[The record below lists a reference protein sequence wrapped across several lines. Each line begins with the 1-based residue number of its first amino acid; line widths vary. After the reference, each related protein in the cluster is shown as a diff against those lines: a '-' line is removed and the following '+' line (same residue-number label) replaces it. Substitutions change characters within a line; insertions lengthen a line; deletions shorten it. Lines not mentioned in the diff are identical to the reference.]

1 MKFDITKVVYFKADA
16 ELSSDVKIGT
26 KGYFADN
33 ITDLRY
39 RVENERKNYYY
50 DELKSINI
58 DSDFLFHFVNLTM
71 GYSLFYPGEEPK
83 EKKYRPYTW
92 EEREYLRGKWIKR
105 KCDGKN
111 DEELINNMY
120 ISNDN
125 LFVINDKT
133 SEHLLN
139 YYTWLDDSPFG
150 VEIIYV

>member
-71 GYSLFYPGEEPK
+71 GYLLFYPVEEPK
-83 EKKYRPYTW
+83 ENR
-92 EEREYLRGKWIKR
+92 
-105 KCDGKN
+105 
-111 DEELINNMY
+111 
-120 ISNDN
+120 
-125 LFVINDKT
+125 
-133 SEHLLN
+133 
-139 YYTWLDDSPFG
+139 
-150 VEIIYV
+150 